1 MLIGATIGEMP
12 CKVILNLRFSEGRL
26 IHMLLKAHRHHKAGP
41 WGRWLLQAF
50 HHSWKRPEKPH
61 HIRSASQ
68 HFWAPFILF
77 PRFLPVFKYHFYHLY
92 LHHLYMKIHLT
103 NTPLIWLYIIFLTR
117 RYFPWRQCFGCL
129 YVFPVFL
136 TATGVVG
143 TYMTCS
149 DVCWMPKNTRPGL

>member
-77 PRFLPVFKYHFYHLY
+77 PTFLPVFKYHFYHLY
-92 LHHLYMKIHLT
+92 LHYLYMKIHLT
-103 NTPLIWLYIIFLTR
+103 NTPLIWLYIICISYEKVLSMKTMFLLSLCIPCVSDSYR
-117 RYFPWRQCFGCL
+117 SDWHIHDMQWCL
-129 YVFPVFL
+129 L
-136 TATGVVG
+136 NA
-143 TYMTCS
+143 
-149 DVCWMPKNTRPGL
+149 